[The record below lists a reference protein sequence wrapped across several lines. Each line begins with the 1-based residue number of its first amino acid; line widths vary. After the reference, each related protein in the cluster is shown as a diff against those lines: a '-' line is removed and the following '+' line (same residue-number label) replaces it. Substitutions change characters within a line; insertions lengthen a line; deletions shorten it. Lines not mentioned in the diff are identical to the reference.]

1 MINKINMAQGVQNVQ
16 FKQASKIKETE
27 NAPVTVPD
35 NEVSFKGAEALANY
49 NKPNILSFDKSILN
63 VEPIL
68 PTVIKPDAIG
78 SIDGEKIYGSNG
90 KLNSIINRVGD
101 KVVVYTASPEN
112 DNMFES
118 IVTTDKKTGNVI
130 KKQINEIEDG
140 KYKEMRLQ
148 EFDSVTGKETKF
160 SVYEDGE
167 PVVASKT
174 VYEKNGMTQYVDYDY
189 EDGHYHVNETFGD
202 ERKYNKHYEFNKN
215 KELMYVNER
224 KGDQHT
230 GINFYNGAVIS
241 VNRDKTEVFPNN
253 MGREIMSDPD
263 LVPASVSSYP
273 DSIEG
278 EKTFYSNGSLESV
291 TAGDLVYNYSSEGDI
306 ISIKDGN
313 KTITIN
319 NSDETEIVEDL
330 GDGATKS
337 TSHIDNGI
345 IIVVYKKGDYSKHIN
360 IENGLPRFYI
370 EENGD
375 RMVKQFHF
383 NEKGML
389 ESAWGDDI

>member
-1 MINKINMAQGVQNVQ
+1 MINKINMAQGVQSVQ

-27 NAPVTVPD
+27 NSPVTVPD

-49 NKPNILSFDKSILN
+49 NKPNVLSFDKSILN

-78 SIDGEKIYGSNG
+78 SIEGEKIYGSNG

-112 DNMFES
+112 DNMIES

-160 SVYEDGE
+160 FVYEDGE

-174 VYEKNGMTQYVDYDY
+174 VYGKNGMTQFVDYDY
-189 EDGHYHVNETFGD
+189 EDGHYYVNETFGD

-215 KELMYVNER
+215 KELMFVYER
-224 KGDQHT
+224 KGNQST

-263 LVPASVSSYP
+263 LVPASVASYP

-291 TAGDLVYNYSSEGDI
+291 TAGDLVYNYSPEGDI

-313 KTITIN
+313 KTITMENDVTDI
-319 NSDETEIVEDL
+319 EEDL

-337 TSHIDNGI
+337 TSHFDNGVI
-345 IIVVYKKGDYSKHIN
+345 SVEYKKGDYSKHIN
-360 IENGLPRFYI
+360 IENGLPVHYC

-375 RMVKQFHF
+375 RMIKYFNF

>member
-49 NKPNILSFDKSILN
+49 NKPNVLSFDKSILN

-78 SIDGEKIYGSNG
+78 SIEGEKIYGSNG

-112 DNMFES
+112 DNMIES

-174 VYEKNGMTQYVDYDY
+174 VYGKNGMTQFVDYNY
-189 EDGHYHVNETFGD
+189 VDGHYHVNETFGD
-202 ERKYNKHYEFNKN
+202 ERKYNKRYEFNKN
-215 KELMYVNER
+215 KELISLNEH
-224 KGDQHT
+224 KGNQST

-241 VNRDKTEVFPNN
+241 VNREKTEVFPNN
-253 MGREIMSDPD
+253 MGREVMSDPD
-263 LVPASVSSYP
+263 LVPASLSSYP

-291 TAGDLVYNYSSEGDI
+291 TAGDLVYNYSPEGDI

-313 KTITIN
+313 KTVTVK
-319 NSDETEIVEDL
+319 SDETEIIEDL
-330 GDGATKS
+330 GDGAKRGT
-337 TSHIDNGI
+337 TIFNDGFVAVH
-345 IIVVYKKGDYSKHIN
+345 YKKGDYTKHLN
-360 IENGLPRFYI
+360 TENGLPRFYI